1 MSNNLDPRSL
11 FVGNHLCIAFEGQTI
26 PSTGQRVDKFNIP
39 SMDVL
44 DADLW
49 QKPGDINDVSL
60 NPELEEVELKIPDP
74 VIMKVADQVI
84 TSYKHVYAFVLN
96 TLSLAA
102 LEVVFGTKID
112 PVTGIGKLGSRPTPK
127 VWAVWQAVDPQ
138 LQKRI
143 IVNCWGVFRQDGG
156 TKFGDNDFT
165 KPTFYLSE
173 LESPLNK
180 VQLI

>member
-11 FVGNHLCIAFEGQTI
+11 FVGNHLCIAFEGQII
-26 PSTGQRVDKFNIP
+26 PSTGQKVDKFNIP

-49 QKPGDINDVSL
+49 QKPGDINDVNL
-60 NPELEEVELKIPDP
+60 NPELEKVELKIPDP
-74 VIMKVADQVI
+74 VIMKTADEVV
-84 TSYKHVYAFVLN
+84 TSYKHVYSFVLN

-112 PVTGIGKLGSRPTPK
+112 PVTGIGKLGSRPMPK

-143 IVNCWGVFRQDGG
+143 IVNCWGVFQQEGG
-156 TKFGDNDFT
+156 SKFGDNDFT
-165 KPTFYLSE
+165 KPTFNLSE
-173 LESPLNK
+173 LESPMNK
-180 VQLI
+180 VQLL